1 VENLENMNKVIIKHS
16 LPQNEQRW
24 TLNVL
29 RGSVFLSSIINEKD
43 QTISVYFLCNQEEKE
58 TEVRI
63 FQDIGTGRPF
73 NNSDPDYFLKHVA
86 TLSQHE
92 GNIIHHL
99 FEVIC

>member
-1 VENLENMNKVIIKHS
+1 VENLEAMNKVIIKHS
-16 LPQNEQRW
+16 LPQNDQRW

-29 RGSVFLSSIINEKD
+29 RGSVFLSAIINERD
-43 QTISVYFLCNQEEKE
+43 QTISIYYLCDQEPNE
-58 TEVRI
+58 TEIRVI
-63 FQDIGTGRPF
+63 ADIGTGRPF
-73 NNSDPDYFLKHVA
+73 NNSDPDLYYKHLA

>member
-1 VENLENMNKVIIKHS
+1 MNKVIIKHS
-16 LPQNEQRW
+16 LPQNDQRW

-29 RGSVFLSSIINEKD
+29 RGSKFLSSIINERD
-43 QTISVYFLCNQEEKE
+43 QTISIYFLCDQETKE
-58 TEVRI
+58 TELRVI
-63 FQDIGTGRPF
+63 ADIGTGRPF
-73 NNSDPDYFLKHVA
+73 NNSNPDLHYKYLA